1 MRTIE
6 QITGKNGA
14 RLIVR
19 FAKEMSVHQR
29 SVIIAHMIRLGDRV
43 AAKGCGYMV
52 EPCRAPKE
60 FK

>member
-6 QITGKNGA
+6 QITGTNA
-14 RLIVR
+14 TRLVVR
-19 FAKEMSVHQR
+19 FSKELTVSQR
-29 SVIIAHMIRLGDRV
+29 ASIIAQMIRLGDRA